1 MNMNR
6 RYQCE
11 FNNCSCGLY
20 SHSRGDTCKVCRHGK
35 VWHSSKE
42 KPPNDKYLQFYSIR
56 KSARKPEY
64 TNINIYNVSS
74 NYCLSVD
81 DLPA

>member
-1 MNMNR
+1 MNK

-35 VWHSSKE
+35 VWHSNKD
-42 KPPNDKYLQFYSIR
+42 KPPCDEYLQFYSIR
-56 KSARKPEY
+56 NSARIPEY
-64 TNINIYNVSS
+64 TSVCIYDISENFC
-74 NYCLSVD
+74 NSVD

>member
-1 MNMNR
+1 MD
-6 RYQCE
+6 CILCLE
-11 FNNCSCGLY
+11 NC
-20 SHSRGDTCKVCRHGK
+20 
-35 VWHSSKE
+35 
-42 KPPNDKYLQFYSIR
+42 NDKYLQFYSIR

-64 TNINIYNVSS
+64 TNLNIYDVSS